1 MKKHKFKKRFIILG
15 IVIFLIVFFM
25 GYYINYIGDTYDM
38 HTGIFGLSYDDIEV
52 QMKTSRDDV
61 VVLSDYEVDEN
72 GELVLELRSD
82 DDGEVDADITVSIE
96 KGERYIP
103 MKTHFSV
110 NDMGTIVENR
120 YGNLN
125 CNGYMEIT
133 IAFLVMMLLILIVM
147 VASFIECLNKN
158 WFSYSMIVYG
168 GVALYI
174 FGLLVLMGY
183 KILNSAVTSLSA
195 LLVLIGDVGSYFLVM
210 MLPVMAL
217 MAVSVSVSNIWL
229 MRHEGYRPVNALGI
243 VISVVWLV
251 GLCAVL
257 NIGYLGSFM
266 YSTPVLSRIRVIATY
281 VICYFESMLV
291 SLIVC
296 AFTASRHE
304 PPLDRDYII
313 ILGCA
318 IRSDGS
324 LTPLLKG
331 RVDSALSFEKRQ
343 YDASGK
349 HACFVPS
356 GGQGADEV
364 ISEGEAMERY
374 LLEQGVPAERI
385 IREDKSTSTFE
396 NMKLSREVVEKTDPD
411 FVNKKTAFATTNYH
425 VFRGYILSKK
435 NGFEAQGISAKTK
448 WYFFPNAF
456 LREFIGLTVDKISV
470 HIIFL
475 VALAAIVA
483 AIEYFI

>member
-1 MKKHKFKKRFIILG
+1 MKKHKFKKRFIFLGLVILAT
-15 IVIFLIVFFM
+15 VIFM

-38 HTGIFGLSYDDIEV
+38 HTSIFGLASKDINVE
-52 QMKTSRDDV
+52 MKTSRDDV

-72 GELVLELRSD
+72 NELVLNLRSD
-82 DDGEVDADITVSIE
+82 NDGEVDADIIVTFNN
-96 KGERYIP
+96 GERTIP
-103 MKTHFSV
+103 MSTHFTV

-120 YGNLN
+120 YGTLN
-125 CNGYMEIT
+125 CNGYKEIT
-133 IAFLVMMLLILIVM
+133 AAFMAMMALILIVM
-147 VASFIECLNKN
+147 VVSFIECLKKN

-174 FGLLVLMGY
+174 FGLLVLVGY
-183 KILNSAVTSLSA
+183 KILNKAVTSLSA

-210 MLPVMAL
+210 MLPLMAL
-217 MAVSVSVSNIWL
+217 MAISVSISNIWL

-257 NIGYLGSFM
+257 NIGYLGDFM
-266 YSTPVLSRIRVIATY
+266 HSTPLLSRIRVIATY
-281 VICYFESMLV
+281 IICYFECMLI

-356 GGQGADEV
+356 GGQGSDEV

-374 LLEQGVPAERI
+374 LLEQGVPAEQI
-385 IREDKSTSTFE
+385 IREDKSTNTFE
-396 NMKLSREVVEKTDPD
+396 NMKLSRETVEKTDRD

-456 LREFIGLTVDKISV
+456 LREFIGLAVDKIAV
-470 HIIFL
+470 HIVFLIVLALL
-475 VALAAIVA
+475 VAV
-483 AIEYFI
+483 IEYFI